1 MTEMTVC
8 METAMADGLEFRIEG
23 ASLSKGIGR
32 QAISAPAPGL
42 LAEPAS
48 ILPVWTAAGPWIA
61 GVARGVPPALLRSVL
76 SISRSELD
84 FKLIELVPLSVGTLP
99 LRYREQLL
107 EALAGGNRLGP
118 VHGRHYP
125 IVAKNVPGGIKPV
138 RDRVA
143 PLRPSGVVLLGSF
156 VRSSTAWNV
165 SR

>member
-1 MTEMTVC
+1 MTVC

-48 ILPVWTAAGPWIA
+48 ILPVWTAAVPWIA

-99 LRYREQLL
+99 PPVSR
-107 EALAGGNRLGP
+107 AAPGGAGGGKSAGTRSWAALSHRCKKRP
-118 VHGRHYP
+118 GRDKAGSRP
-125 IVAKNVPGGIKPV
+125 GSAAASERRRTPGVVREIV
-138 RDRVA
+138 DRVE
-143 PLRPSGVVLLGSF
+143 R
-156 VRSSTAWNV
+156 
-165 SR
+165 